1 MIFFTPV
8 SAASARTVR
17 KALPH
22 STPAPWSALLLCGT
36 LALQG
41 CSLWPRQAPTDD
53 ETRTTT
59 DAATAAAQATFSLDV
74 KAPDTV
80 RETLE
85 RHLEL
90 QRFRQ
95 LPDLQAEELR
105 RLLHAADANVRE
117 LLGTLGYFAPD
128 ITISLREAPADAAPP
143 TPPYAVTITVEPG
156 PQTRIASADIRFT
169 EGAEAEPDAR
179 VRQLER
185 VQRNWALPEGSAFT
199 QSGWSSAKSA
209 GLRQLQ
215 ARRYP
220 SASITNSRAEVDADT
235 QQAALSVTYDPGP
248 AYRFGPLKVQGNERY
263 DPDGARRLARLPT
276 GTVYD
281 EAEML
286 DAQQRLASSGYYD
299 AVFLTLDTDS
309 PTPQAAPVIAQVR
322 EAKLQKLVFGVGVS
336 TDSGPRLS
344 IDHTHNQWPTEGWRA
359 INKLSLD
366 KKAQQIG
373 TGWTALPGENG
384 WRWFTS
390 GLAHRQ
396 QTGDYDVNSVE
407 VLGGRSQS
415 TKNIDRTYYLRYD
428 TSRAQG
434 LNAPADSAALSVN
447 YGWTG
452 RYFNSNTAPTRGYGI
467 AVELGAGV
475 TLRPER
481 NPFTRTLVRWQ
492 SFFPAGRVEAGD
504 GVARSARI
512 VVRTEVGAVLA
523 RDSAEIPVA
532 QLFLTGGDTTVRG
545 YGYRAIGAR
554 TDNNLLYGGR
564 YMGVASVEWQRP
576 IVYGGNMTD
585 WESTLFVDAGAVA
598 DRVGDLDPRVGVGTG
613 VRWRSPV
620 GPLQADLAWGVQ
632 SKKLRLHLR
641 LGFTF

>member
-1 MIFFTPV
+1 MNFSTSVFAQRV
-8 SAASARTVR
+8 NALREART
-17 KALPH
+17 PT
-22 STPAPWSALLLCGT
+22 TPAPWSALLLCGA

-41 CSLWPRQAPTDD
+41 CSVLAPQRAAEEEGTPA
-53 ETRTTT
+53 E
-59 DAATAAAQATFSLDV
+59 ATADPTFSLQV
-74 KAPDTV
+74 QAPETV
-80 RETLE
+80 RDTLE

-90 QRFRQ
+90 QRFRL
-95 LPDLQAEELR
+95 LPDLQTEELR
-105 RLLHAADANVRE
+105 RLLHAADANARE
-117 LLGTLGYFAPD
+117 LLGTLGYFAP
-128 ITISLREAPADAAPP
+128 TIAIDLRESAEG
-143 TPPYAVTITVEPG
+143 TQPPYAVTVTVDPG
-156 PQTRIASADIRFT
+156 PQTRITQADITFT
-169 EGAEAEPDAR
+169 EGAENEPDAR

-185 VQRNWALPEGSAFT
+185 VQRNWSLPAGSPFT
-199 QSGWSSAKSA
+199 QGGWSDAKNT

-220 SASITNSRAEVDADT
+220 TASIANSRAEVDADT
-235 QQAALSVTYDPGP
+235 HEARLAVAYDPGP
-248 AYRFGPLKVQGNERY
+248 AYRFGPLQVRGNERY

-276 GTVYD
+276 GSIYD

-286 DAQQRLASSGYYD
+286 DAQQRLAASGYYD
-299 AVFLTLDTDS
+299 AVFLTLDTDAAN
-309 PTPQAAPVIAQVR
+309 PQAAPVIAQVR

-344 IDHTHNQWPTEGWRA
+344 IDHTHNQWPTAGWRA

-366 KKAQQIG
+366 KKAQQLG
-373 TGWTALPGENG
+373 TGWTALPDDNG

-390 GLAHRQ
+390 ALAQRQ

-407 VLGGRSQS
+407 VQGGRSKS
-415 TKNIDRTYYLRYD
+415 TDNIDRTYFLRYD
-428 TSRAQG
+428 TTRAQG
-434 LNAPADSAALSVN
+434 LNAPANSAALSAN

-481 NPFTRTLVRWQ
+481 APFTRTLVRWQ
-492 SFFPAGRVEAGD
+492 SFFPAGRVEAAN
-504 GVARSARI
+504 GVARNARI
-512 VVRTEVGAVLA
+512 AVRTEAGAVLA
-523 RDSAEIPVA
+523 RNSAEIPVT

-554 TDNNLLYGGR
+554 TDNNQLYGGR
-564 YMGVASVEWQRP
+564 YMAVASVEWQRP
-576 IVYGGNMTD
+576 FVYGGSMTD
-585 WESTLFVDAGAVA
+585 WENTFFVDAGAVA
-598 DRVGDLDPRVGVGTG
+598 DRAGDLDPRVGVGTG